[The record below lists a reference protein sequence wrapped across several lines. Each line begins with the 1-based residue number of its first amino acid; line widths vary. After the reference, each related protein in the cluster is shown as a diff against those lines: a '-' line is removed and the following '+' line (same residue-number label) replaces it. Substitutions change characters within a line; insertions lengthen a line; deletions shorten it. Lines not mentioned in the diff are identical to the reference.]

1 MSDIVKKEEE
11 EEKHIE
17 EVYQYSKEEASS
29 EIFEGMSFSTNK
41 DFVGEIKKVK
51 EIVDKDG
58 THRSFYESDEEYE
71 KEKKESQML
80 IARNGLSS
88 QQIYL
93 ALGNEAK
100 TAVNELLISGTKGG
114 GKSFIGVFDC
124 LSSILSLHEHKLRY
138 LIFRTQHG
146 PLIDVK
152 EKIKLILSQTLNMEE
167 GKEWKFL
174 EAPSDYK
181 FVFANGSELLLRGI
195 ANPEAYRR
203 SIHGVEIQ
211 RAYCDE
217 LSLYPTLEVY
227 NLIMTCLRYSA
238 SKKGLDANDVPL
250 VMRASTN
257 PWAVGIEAVWEYFVP
272 EDTESY
278 GKIYTRK
285 IKIGGKEIKM
295 TKLCL
300 FSSWIENYKNGE
312 MFVPN
317 MVKSMRSD
325 KSKLN
330 AFMRGTKDTSD
341 SSFFG
346 SVFSYK
352 DVMIKPFNPPD
363 SWARKAKMAYDDG
376 TKSPFGVIWYFK
388 SDGSPYID
396 GDGEVKKVPKNSMF
410 IFHEYLGCQ
419 PEDETVGLNLTH
431 EQIADKINE
440 INDYI
445 IPDKNSGFR
454 ANCGPA
460 DSAIFAN
467 DRGGSFKTI
476 SDIFSKKGLRWVKS
490 LKGGGSRSVGA
501 ALLRNAFQATKDNST
516 KSPHIYFFNTLKYL
530 PDQILSLRRHPK
542 DPDDVDNTSDKK
554 RDHLYDPVRYALVHK
569 DEAVYKEYY

>member
-1 MSDIVKKEEE
+1 MSDIVKKENV
-11 EEKHIE
+11 E
-17 EVYQYSKEEASS
+17 EVYQYSKETDPKV
-29 EIFEGMSFSTNK
+29 FEDMLSADDKKYAGIIK
-41 DFVGEIKKVK
+41 EIKDIEEVVK
-51 EIVDKDG
+51 KDG
-58 THRSFYESDEEYE
+58 THRSFYNTDEEYE
-71 KEKKESQML
+71 KDKKEAQIL
-80 IARNGLSS
+80 ISKNGLSS

-93 ALGNEAK
+93 ALSSEAK
-100 TAVNELLISGTKGG
+100 SAVNEMLITGTKGG
-114 GKSFIGVFDC
+114 GKSHISVFAAISF
-124 LSSILSLHEHKLRY
+124 LLKLYHHKLR
-138 LIFRTQHG
+138 LCVVRTQHG
-146 PLIDVK
+146 PLVDVK
-152 EKIKLILSQTLNMEE
+152 EKIKNILRETLHMEE

-174 EAPSDYK
+174 EAPSDFK
-181 FVFANGSELLLRGI
+181 FVFANGSEILLRGI

-203 SIHGVEIQ
+203 SLHGVEVQMFIL
-211 RAYCDE
+211 DE
-217 LSLYPTLEVY
+217 ISLWSNMEVY
-227 NLIMTCLRYSA
+227 NLLMTCLRYA
-238 SKKGLDANDVPL
+238 ANKKGLDANEVPL
-250 VMRASTN
+250 LMRASTN
-257 PWAVGIEAVWEYFVP
+257 PWSVGIEAVWEYFVP
-272 EDTESY
+272 EDYLSY
-278 GKIYTRK
+278 GKLYERN
-285 IKIGGKEIKM
+285 IKIAGKNIKM
-295 TKLCL
+295 TRLCL
-300 FSSWIENYKNGE
+300 FSSWIENYKLGD
-312 MFVPN
+312 MYVPN
-317 MVKSMRSD
+317 MVKSMRGD
-325 KSKLN
+325 KQKRD
-330 AFMRGTKDTSD
+330 AFLRGIKDSSD

-346 SVFSYK
+346 GVFSYK

-396 GDGEVKKVPKNSMF
+396 GNGEVKKVPKNSMF
-410 IFHEYLGCQ
+410 VFHEYLGCQ

-476 SDIFSKKGLRWVKS
+476 ADIFSKKGLRWVKS

-501 ALLRNAFQATKDNST
+501 ALLRNSFQATKDNST